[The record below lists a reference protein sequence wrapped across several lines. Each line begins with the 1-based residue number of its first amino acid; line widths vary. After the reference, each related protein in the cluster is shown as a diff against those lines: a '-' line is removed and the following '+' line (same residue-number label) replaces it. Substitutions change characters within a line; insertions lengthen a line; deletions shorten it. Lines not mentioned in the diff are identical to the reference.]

1 MDGGNILYPQ
11 AIKLNDSDSL
21 WTSDYDS
28 RSEDLPLPLS
38 VLSYGSESSTQKF
51 PSTKFIL
58 FLMIQTLLLDVVGL
72 NSDQHLYRQNL
83 LPTFAEKSQKY
94 ILLLPSLCSHPPRF
108 YASTRGPG
116 KMTNMLLNQS
126 AP

>member
-1 MDGGNILYPQ
+1 MAHIIFLGEHCLLNKSLATSPPSQANGMDGGNILYPQ
-11 AIKLNDSDSL
+11 AIKLKDSDIL

-28 RSEDLPLPLS
+28 RSEGLPLPLS

-72 NSDQHLYRQNL
+72 NSDQHLYRQ
-83 LPTFAEKSQKY
+83 K
-94 ILLLPSLCSHPPRF
+94 
-108 YASTRGPG
+108 
-116 KMTNMLLNQS
+116 
-126 AP
+126 

>member
-11 AIKLNDSDSL
+11 AVKPNDSDSL

-58 FLMIQTLLLDVVGL
+58 FLMIQTLLLDAVGL
-72 NSDQHLYRQNL
+72 NSDQHLYRQN
-83 LPTFAEKSQKY
+83 
-94 ILLLPSLCSHPPRF
+94 
-108 YASTRGPG
+108 
-116 KMTNMLLNQS
+116 
-126 AP
+126 